1 MKCQKCQHDNSDNA
15 KFCEQCAA
23 PLTQTCGNC
32 GSQAPSTA
40 KFCPQCGHP
49 LKRIPEDPRNASL
62 KSHVPQH
69 LVDKILTSKAALEGE
84 RKQVTVLFAD
94 IKSSMELLADR
105 DPEDAKKLLDPVI
118 VRMTE
123 AVHRYEGTVHRI
135 MGDGIMALFGA
146 PLAHEDHA
154 VRACYAA
161 LRMQETVAR
170 YADEV
175 QRSYGVPVTIRV
187 GLNSGEIVI
196 SAIGDDLHMEYTV
209 VGETVHLAARM
220 EQMAMPGSVLVTAH
234 TLKLAEGYVA
244 TKSLGP
250 VPVKG
255 LADPVQIY
263 EVTGAGTA
271 RTRLHAAAGRGLTR
285 FVGRGVEQEQL
296 RLALQLAGRS
306 RGQVVAIVGQAGVG
320 KSRLVHEFAHS
331 PHTANW
337 LVLECSATSYGH
349 ATPYQPITELLR
361 NYFKINANDSAQSI
375 RELVSSKIMTLDPSL
390 QDAILPVLDLLN
402 ALDDE
407 HAFRS
412 LDPSQHRQRT
422 YQAVTRLLLSENRV
436 QPVNAI
442 FEDIHWYDSLTL
454 GLLND
459 LVIRALDA
467 RLLLVVTCRPEH
479 KEEWASQPNYRQL
492 RLEPL
497 PGESLAEL
505 LQVLLGSNPGLK
517 TLKTF
522 LMKAASGNPFFVEE
536 IVRSLVDTGVLEGGQ
551 GNYRLAKSFSSVEV
565 PPTVQAVLA
574 ARIDRLSPA
583 GKRLLQEAA
592 VIGQDVPF
600 DVLHKISGLSED
612 DIYHLLNDLQAGEFL
627 YQTQLFPELQYSFR
641 HALTHD
647 VSYNGVLQDR
657 RRDIHARI
665 VDAIEKLYAGRLG
678 EQIERL
684 ASHAVRGQ
692 LKEKAVHYLR
702 QAGRKAAA
710 RSALSDARAWLEQ
723 AQSILKEL
731 PEDRATL
738 EQDIEIRLELRP
750 VLRQLGEGRQML
762 EQLREA
768 EAIATRL
775 NDDRRRGL
783 VCAFLTTV
791 HSSVDQLDEALTTG
805 SRALELA
812 ERLDDS
818 KLRFLSKSCLAQVH
832 CYRGDY
838 ERAVELAT
846 DNLAALPPNWINEH
860 FGMAVPVSVF
870 DRAWLIMSLAEL
882 GRFSEAAKYEK
893 EAIKIAETSEY
904 AFTIGWAHFAAA
916 VPHLIKGDWAQAH
929 TLVEHWITTLRTGNV
944 AIQLPWAVAASAWV
958 LAQIGETD
966 EALNRV
972 QEAERLLEDQAASG
986 IVGHRAW
993 AYLAVG
999 RACLFLGRRDK
1010 AQHMAEH
1017 ALDASRNQPGFA
1029 AYTRLLFGDIAIEQ
1043 DRVDSESAIV
1053 HFREAH
1059 ALAQKH
1065 GMRPL
1070 IAHCHLGFGKL
1081 YRRTGKIKEADEN
1094 LASAATMYRDMG
1106 MSFWLEQVKLIS

>member
-175 QRSYGVPVTIRV
+175 QRSYGVPVTIQV

-812 ERLDDS
+812 ERLDNS

-972 QEAERLLEDQAASG
+972 RRPNGCLRTKRRADRWSSRLGLPRGRPRMSVSWPPGQGAAHG
-986 IVGHRAW
+986 RTRA
-993 AYLAVG
+993 
-999 RACLFLGRRDK
+999 
-1010 AQHMAEH
+1010 
-1017 ALDASRNQPGFA
+1017 
-1029 AYTRLLFGDIAIEQ
+1029 
-1043 DRVDSESAIV
+1043 
-1053 HFREAH
+1053 
-1059 ALAQKH
+1059 
-1065 GMRPL
+1065 
-1070 IAHCHLGFGKL
+1070 
-1081 YRRTGKIKEADEN
+1081 
-1094 LASAATMYRDMG
+1094 
-1106 MSFWLEQVKLIS
+1106 

>member
-1 MKCQKCQHDNSDNA
+1 
-15 KFCEQCAA
+15 
-23 PLTQTCGNC
+23 
-32 GSQAPSTA
+32 
-40 KFCPQCGHP
+40 
-49 LKRIPEDPRNASL
+49 
-62 KSHVPQH
+62 
-69 LVDKILTSKAALEGE
+69 
-84 RKQVTVLFAD
+84 
-94 IKSSMELLADR
+94 
-105 DPEDAKKLLDPVI
+105 
-118 VRMTE
+118 
-123 AVHRYEGTVHRI
+123 
-135 MGDGIMALFGA
+135 
-146 PLAHEDHA
+146 
-154 VRACYAA
+154 
-161 LRMQETVAR
+161 
-170 YADEV
+170 
-175 QRSYGVPVTIRV
+175 
-187 GLNSGEIVI
+187 
-196 SAIGDDLHMEYTV
+196 
-209 VGETVHLAARM
+209 
-220 EQMAMPGSVLVTAH
+220 
-234 TLKLAEGYVA
+234 
-244 TKSLGP
+244 
-250 VPVKG
+250 
-255 LADPVQIY
+255 
-263 EVTGAGTA
+263 
-271 RTRLHAAAGRGLTR
+271 
-285 FVGRGVEQEQL
+285 
-296 RLALQLAGRS
+296 
-306 RGQVVAIVGQAGVG
+306 
-320 KSRLVHEFAHS
+320 
-331 PHTANW
+331 
-337 LVLECSATSYGH
+337 
-349 ATPYQPITELLR
+349 
-361 NYFKINANDSAQSI
+361 
-375 RELVSSKIMTLDPSL
+375 MTLDPSL

>member
-1 MKCQKCQHDNSDNA
+1 MKCPKCQHDNSDNA

-23 PLTQTCGNC
+23 PLAQTCGNC

-49 LKRIPEDPRNASL
+49 LKRIADDPNSALL
-62 KSHVPQH
+62 KSHTPQY
-69 LVDKILTSKAALEGE
+69 LIDKILTSKAALEGE

-94 IKSSMELLADR
+94 IKGSMELLADR
-105 DPEDAKKLLDPVI
+105 DPEDAKKLLDPV
-118 VRMTE
+118 VERMIE

-175 QRSYGVPVTIRV
+175 QRSHGVPVTIRV

-196 SAIGDDLHMEYTV
+196 SAIGNDLHMDYTV

-220 EQMAMPGSVLVTAH
+220 EQMAMPGSVLITAN
-234 TLKLAEGYVA
+234 TLQLAEGYVA
-244 TKSLGP
+244 TKSLGL

-263 EVTGAGTA
+263 EVTGAGAA

-296 RLALQLAGRS
+296 RLALQLAGRG

-320 KSRLVHEFAHS
+320 KSRLVHEFVHS
-331 PHTANW
+331 RHTTNW
-337 LVLECSATSYGH
+337 LVLESSTTSYGH
-349 ATPYQPITELLR
+349 AIPYQPVIELLR
-361 NYFKINANDSAQSI
+361 DYFKINVNDSTQSI
-375 RELVSSKIMTLDPSL
+375 REIVSGKILTLDPSL

-407 HAFRS
+407 HPFRS
-412 LDPSQHRQRT
+412 LDPLQHRQFT
-422 YQAVTRLLLSENRV
+422 YQAVIRLLLSENRV

-459 LVIRALDA
+459 LVVRALDA

-479 KEEWASQPNYRQL
+479 RDEWSTRPNYRQL
-492 RLEPL
+492 RLDPL

-505 LQVLLGSNPGLK
+505 LQVLVGTNPDLK
-517 TLKTF
+517 NLKGF
-522 LMKAASGNPFFVEE
+522 LMEAASGNPFFVEE
-536 IVRSLVDTGVLEGGQ
+536 IVRTLVDTGVLEGAR
-551 GNYRLAKSFSSVEV
+551 GNYRLAKPFSSVEV

-600 DVLHKISGLSED
+600 DVLHRISGLSED
-612 DIYHLLNDLQAGEFL
+612 DIHRLLNDLQAAEFL
-627 YQTQLFPELQYSFR
+627 YQTQLFPDLQYSFR

-657 RRDIHARI
+657 RRDIHART
-665 VDAIEKLYAGRLG
+665 VDAIEKVYADRLG
-678 EQIERL
+678 EQVERL
-684 ASHAVRGQ
+684 AYHAVRGE

-723 AQSILKEL
+723 ALVILKEL
-731 PEDRATL
+731 PESQAAL
-738 EQDIEIRLELRP
+738 EQNFEIRLELRP

-768 EAIATRL
+768 EAISERL
-775 NDDRRRGL
+775 KDDLRRGR
-783 VCAFLTTV
+783 VCAFMTTV
-791 HSSVDQLDEALTTG
+791 LSTFDDLDEALVTG
-805 SRALELA
+805 NRALEIA
-812 ERLDDS
+812 RRLGD
-818 KLRFLSKSCLAQVH
+818 LRLRILSTSYLEQVYY
-832 CYRGDY
+832 YRGEY
-838 ERAVELAT
+838 EHVVESAT
-846 DNLAALPPNWINEH
+846 DNLAALPADWVHEY
-860 FGMAVPVSVF
+860 FGMTVPASIF
-870 DRAWLIMSLAEL
+870 GRAWLIMSLAEL
-882 GRFSEAAKYEK
+882 GRFSEAAKYAA
-893 EAIKIAETSEY
+893 EAIQLAEPTQHPH
-904 AFTIGWAHFAAA
+904 TIGFAQFAGSML
-916 VPHLIKGDWAQAH
+916 HLLKGDWGKARL
-929 TLVEHWITTLRTGNV
+929 LVEQWINSCLGL
-944 AIQLPWAVAASAWV
+944 QSPSLLPWAVASFAWA
-958 LAQIGETD
+958 LAQTGEAS

-972 QEAERLLEDQAASG
+972 REAEDLLERQAAREIG
-986 IVGHRAW
+986 QHRSW
-993 AYLAVG
+993 AYAALG
-999 RACLFLGRRDK
+999 RACLLLGRLDEARRLGHRSVES
-1010 AQHMAEH
+1010 AQPH
-1017 ALDASRNQPGFA
+1017 PGFA
-1029 AYTRLLFGDIAIEQ
+1029 AHALCLLGDIMTHP
-1043 DRVDSESAIV
+1043 DRFDAESGAA
-1053 HFREAH
+1053 HYREAL
-1059 ALAQKH
+1059 ALAEMR

-1070 IAHCHLGFGKL
+1070 VAHCHLGLGKL
-1081 YRRTGKIKEADEN
+1081 FRRIGEREHAQEN
-1094 LASAATMYRDMG
+1094 LTAATTMYREMDMD
-1106 MSFWLEQVKLIS
+1106 FWLKQGQR

>member
-23 PLTQTCGNC
+23 PLTLTCGNC

-220 EQMAMPGSVLVTAH
+220 EQMAMPGSVLITAH

-320 KSRLVHEFAHS
+320 KSRLVHEFVHS

-337 LVLECSATSYGH
+337 LVLESSATSYGH

-412 LDPSQHRQRT
+412 LDPFQHRQRT
-422 YQAVTRLLLSENRV
+422 YQAVTRLLLSENCV

-442 FEDIHWYDSLTL
+442 FEDIHWYDFLTL

-551 GNYRLAKSFSSVEV
+551 GNYRLAKAFSSVEV

-612 DIYHLLNDLQAGEFL
+612 DIYHLLSDLQAGEFL

-723 AQSILKEL
+723 AQAILKEL

-818 KLRFLSKSCLAQVH
+818 KLRLLSKSCLAQVH

-846 DNLAALPPNWINEH
+846 DNLAALPPEWINEH

-870 DRAWLIMSLAEL
+870 DRAGS
-882 GRFSEAAKYEK
+882 S
-893 EAIKIAETSEY
+893 
-904 AFTIGWAHFAAA
+904 
-916 VPHLIKGDWAQAH
+916 
-929 TLVEHWITTLRTGNV
+929 
-944 AIQLPWAVAASAWV
+944 
-958 LAQIGETD
+958 
-966 EALNRV
+966 
-972 QEAERLLEDQAASG
+972 
-986 IVGHRAW
+986 
-993 AYLAVG
+993 
-999 RACLFLGRRDK
+999 
-1010 AQHMAEH
+1010 
-1017 ALDASRNQPGFA
+1017 
-1029 AYTRLLFGDIAIEQ
+1029 
-1043 DRVDSESAIV
+1043 
-1053 HFREAH
+1053 
-1059 ALAQKH
+1059 
-1065 GMRPL
+1065 
-1070 IAHCHLGFGKL
+1070 
-1081 YRRTGKIKEADEN
+1081 
-1094 LASAATMYRDMG
+1094 
-1106 MSFWLEQVKLIS
+1106 